1 MAAVAE
7 LDIQQALTA
16 REESQLAVIWRRFR
30 RHRLALFGVFVIALF
45 SFSALLAPWL
55 TPYDPTAISLLERSV
70 GPGVNG
76 HFLGTDELG
85 RDILTRLLYAG
96 RISLSV
102 AFITTILSQFIG
114 VVVGAISG
122 YYSGVIDALLMRFV
136 DFMLTIPTLP
146 ILLVVSA
153 ILGKGGGPWLIIS
166 ILTVFGWMGAARLLR
181 GMILSLKEQEFTEAS
196 RALGAGDLRIIT
208 RHLIPNAIAPI
219 IVSATL
225 YVGEVIIIEAVLSF
239 LGFGIQPPTP
249 TWGQMLQNVQHDMFT
264 APWKAFFPGF
274 MIFMTSLSFNF
285 IGDGLRDALD
295 PRLKL

>member
-1 MAAVAE
+1 MAVAE
-7 LDIQQALTA
+7 LDIQQTLTA
-16 REESQLAVIWRRFR
+16 REESQLEVLWRRFR
-30 RHRLALFGVFVIALF
+30 KHRLALFGVFVIVFF
-45 SFSALLAPWL
+45 SLSALSAPWV
-55 TPYDPTAISLLERSV
+55 TSFDPTAIDLLDRSV
-70 GPGVNG
+70 APGVNG
-76 HFLGTDELG
+76 HLLGTDELG
-85 RDILTRLLYAG
+85 RDVFTRLLYAG

-102 AFITTILSQFIG
+102 AFITTILSQTIG
-114 VVVGAISG
+114 LVIGAISG
-122 YYSGVIDALLMRFV
+122 YYGGVIDALLMRFV

-153 ILGKGGGPWLIIS
+153 ILGKGGGPWLIIG

-196 RALGAGDLRIIT
+196 KALGAGDFRIIT

-225 YVGEVIIIEAVLSF
+225 YVGEVIIIEAILSF